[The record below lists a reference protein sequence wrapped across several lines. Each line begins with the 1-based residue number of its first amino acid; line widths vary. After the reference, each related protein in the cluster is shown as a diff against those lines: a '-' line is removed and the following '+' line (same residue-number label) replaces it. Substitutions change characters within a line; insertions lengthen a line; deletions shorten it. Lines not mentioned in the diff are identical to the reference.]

1 MYTLY
6 GTQGSGSAAVEAA
19 LELAGQRYRLV
30 QAASWEPGP
39 GLDAL
44 ALLNPLKQIPTLQ
57 LPDGTVMSESAA
69 ILIHL
74 GQQHPNAGLLPE
86 TPTEQAQALRG
97 LVYIAANCY
106 AAIGLIDYP
115 ERWCE
120 PPGSLQNEA
129 LRQGARLRLH
139 QYWALFADQFHRA
152 DSGQRFLQ
160 GQSPAAL
167 DLLACVVSRWSGSR
181 EFLLRERP
189 HLHALLLRVE
199 QHPRLAAVFER
210 HWPTVQAA

>member
-6 GTQGSGSAAVEAA
+6 GTAGSGSAAVEAA

-30 QAASWEPGP
+30 QAASWEPGA

-57 LPDGTVMSESAA
+57 LPDGTVMTESAA

-74 GQQHPNAGLLPE
+74 GLQHPNAGLLPE
-86 TPTEQAQALRG
+86 TPAEQAQALRG

-120 PPGSLQNEA
+120 PPGTEQNEL

-139 QYWALFADQFHRA
+139 QYWALFADQFHRPTSPHA
-152 DSGQRFLQ
+152 FLQ
-160 GQSPAAL
+160 GNSPAAL

-181 EFLLRERP
+181 DFLLRERP
-189 HLHALLLRVE
+189 QFLALLLRVE
-199 QHPRLAAVFER
+199 QHPRLQPLFER
-210 HWPTVQAA
+210 HWPTAQAA

>member
-6 GTQGSGSAAVEAA
+6 GSKGSGSAAIEAA

-39 GLDAL
+39 GLEEL

-74 GQQHPNAGLLPE
+74 GLQHPGAGLLPDA
-86 TPTEQAQALRG
+86 PADLAQALRG

-120 PPGSLQNEA
+120 PAGPLQNEA
-129 LRQGARLRLH
+129 LRLGARLRLH
-139 QYWALFADQFHRA
+139 AAWALFADQFYAPTR
-152 DSGQRFLQ
+152 GQAFLH
-160 GQSPAAL
+160 GDAPAAL
-167 DLLACVVSRWSGSR
+167 DLLATVVSKWSGSR
-181 EFLLRERP
+181 PYLQQQRPEF
-189 HLHALLLRVE
+189 HALLLRVE
-199 QHPRLAAVFER
+199 RHPRLAALFAR
-210 HWPTVQAA
+210 HWPPA